1 MMPKERLTK
10 SKGRIKKYGEVFTP
24 EWVVKMMVD
33 ELEKSNG
40 PLPIEAT
47 VLEPSCGE
55 GAFLKEVLHRKLD
68 KAKDLHGTIAAVRSV
83 YGVELLPDN
92 TDVCRRNLFDIWC
105 AAAKAKGIRFGRP
118 PGTLPEN
125 FHTAYQAWK
134 AGKITVV
141 TAAKECNMPLTTFRY
156 RAQLYGGVA
165 NAY

>member
-10 SKGRIKKYGEVFTP
+10 SKARIKKYGEVFTP

-55 GAFLKEVLHRKLD
+55 GAFLKEVLHRKLV
-68 KAKDLHGTIAAVRSV
+68 KAKNLHDTIAAVRSV

-92 TDVCRRNLFDIWC
+92 AEICRRNLFDIWC
-105 AAAKAKGIRFGRP
+105 AAAGQYEPTEADAENVKAILRRNIACGDFLNKQHAD
-118 PGTLPEN
+118 GTPIWFL
-125 FHTAYQAWK
+125 
-134 AGKITVV
+134 
-141 TAAKECNMPLTTFRY
+141 KED
-156 RAQLYGGVA
+156 
-165 NAY
+165 

>member
-55 GAFLKEVLHRKLD
+55 EVCAEYCESCGQRLD
-68 KAKDLHGTIAAVRSV
+68 
-83 YGVELLPDN
+83 
-92 TDVCRRNLFDIWC
+92 W
-105 AAAKAKGIRFGRP
+105 
-118 PGTLPEN
+118 
-125 FHTAYQAWK
+125 
-134 AGKITVV
+134 
-141 TAAKECNMPLTTFRY
+141 RY
-156 RAQLYGGVA
+156 VK
-165 NAY
+165 